1 MLKDDLRKQEE
12 AATAARQEAANFQAE
27 RDIERQKAERREAD
41 LARADEW
48 RKSLDEREMRQQAG
62 AGWLCRPLGRG
73 AVCLGSSNYKYNSS
87 DEWYFR
93 REVAARNT
101 IKQMAAGC
109 ACSASRISHA
119 GAAA

>member
-1 MLKDDLRKQEE
+1 MLQTGYLPPAEHKLESGILQSWLCLRLQINMLKDDLRKQEE

-62 AGWLCRPLGRG
+62 VGWLCPSL
-73 AVCLGSSNYKYNSS
+73 S
-87 DEWYFR
+87 
-93 REVAARNT
+93 
-101 IKQMAAGC
+101 
-109 ACSASRISHA
+109 
-119 GAAA
+119 